1 MPFSHQCVTKANEAI
16 LYQYDIPLSQ
26 FIGMTP
32 KGFFAH
38 DAECGKSFWRQ
49 LFNQG
54 RLYITESE
62 QRKQDGTP
70 MWIEG
75 NYICLYDEQGRITG
89 HFGIQRDIT
98 GRNRLRPR
106 SKALMKNLNAM

>member
-1 MPFSHQCVTKANEAI
+1 MPFPHQRVTKANEAI

-38 DAECGKSFWRQ
+38 DAECGNLFGVSF
-49 LFNQG
+49 FNQG
-54 RLYITESE
+54 RLYIESE

-75 NYICLYDEQGRITG
+75 NYICLYDEQEVVLPDISAFNAILPAETG
-89 HFGIQRDIT
+89 
-98 GRNRLRPR
+98 
-106 SKALMKNLNAM
+106 